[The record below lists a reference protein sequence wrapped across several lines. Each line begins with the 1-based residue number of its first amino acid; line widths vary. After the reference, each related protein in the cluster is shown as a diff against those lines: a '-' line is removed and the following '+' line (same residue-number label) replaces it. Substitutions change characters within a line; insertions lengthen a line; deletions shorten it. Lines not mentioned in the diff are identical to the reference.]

1 MPDRRQLLGAAL
13 GGAAACGARGT
24 RGASEDAPAAPA
36 DVGFLATEPLLNI
49 DRARFF
55 MQRDGVDA
63 VVVTDPANVFYA
75 TNHWPSLDRMGF
87 RHSTFAILPRDP
99 KRPLTLIMQGFLLY
113 YRYAD
118 EVSLPGRV
126 VYPYSE
132 PATAGIAAPGGIESE
147 PLANPIRMHRVV
159 DEALLTPRE
168 QRRRGIAASAQP
180 PSAGADWA
188 LLKAMRS
195 LSLDGRRIAAD
206 DSVVEA
212 TLGRRGFEARFTDAE
227 DLLRW
232 TRLEKT
238 PAEIRLMRIAAR
250 QNVEAAMTAAR
261 QARAAGSTRALRAR
275 FFEAAGRLGSRPVFL
290 VVNGSSSERF
300 DEPIRDGMAFSID
313 AVSTFMQYHGDF
325 ARTIF
330 VGEPREPMRRCT
342 AAIHKAWDEIRSRL
356 RPGMA
361 FSEVQRIGRE
371 SMRSQGADFT
381 VGFGPHSVGLY
392 HSDHPS
398 PSLTTGRS
406 LAGLTLVENMVLS
419 VDCPVLD
426 TGIGGTAHLEDLVLI
441 GRDGATPLHDVPAN
455 VVVV

>member
-1 MPDRRQLLGAAL
+1 
-13 GGAAACGARGT
+13 
-24 RGASEDAPAAPA
+24 
-36 DVGFLATEPLLNI
+36 
-49 DRARFF
+49 
-55 MQRDGVDA
+55 
-63 VVVTDPANVFYA
+63 
-75 TNHWPSLDRMGF
+75 
-87 RHSTFAILPRDP
+87 
-99 KRPLTLIMQGFLLY
+99 
-113 YRYAD
+113 
-118 EVSLPGRV
+118 
-126 VYPYSE
+126 
-132 PATAGIAAPGGIESE
+132 
-147 PLANPIRMHRVV
+147 
-159 DEALLTPRE
+159 
-168 QRRRGIAASAQP
+168 
-180 PSAGADWA
+180 
-188 LLKAMRS
+188 
-195 LSLDGRRIAAD
+195 
-206 DSVVEA
+206 
-212 TLGRRGFEARFTDAE
+212 
-227 DLLRW
+227 
-232 TRLEKT
+232 
-238 PAEIRLMRIAAR
+238 
-250 QNVEAAMTAAR
+250 
-261 QARAAGSTRALRAR
+261 
-275 FFEAAGRLGSRPVFL
+275 
-290 VVNGSSSERF
+290 
-300 DEPIRDGMAFSID
+300 MAFSID

-342 AAIHKAWDEIRSRL
+342 TAIHTAWDEIRSRL